1 MEFLGLAPWQWLLPI
16 LIGVVAG
23 FTTNAVA
30 IWMLFHPYRPVY
42 LGPVRVLPMG
52 AVPKE
57 IDRIARRIGETVGK
71 ELLTPDDI
79 ARTLSSDSFRG
90 RFDDVLRVA
99 LHDVLNREWGPLQDL
114 VAEDQA
120 EQLQEVMDRVVD
132 KLRELLET
140 YLHSPEWESRVRRSA
155 RSLTSELREEP
166 LSVVL
171 TPALR
176 ADLSHA
182 AHDLWEGVRES
193 AEFQRVIGEAID
205 RGINNLLV
213 SEKPLRSY
221 VPGGAV
227 NLGEAFVAQYLP
239 LLLER
244 LGEVLEDP
252 GTRAQLQATLRR
264 FVDRFLEEQKT
275 WKRLVGRMVITERTL
290 AQSITAIEQG
300 GVEEISAMLREPV
313 VQVRVAQA
321 VNDGLEEL
329 LNRPLRDL
337 VGDVLPERAERL
349 RNAVVDRILYVFRHA
364 TTEQVVLGR
373 LDRFLAAAE
382 GMRVGELLDLIGP
395 ARSRAMADRGAD
407 WLVDALRGE
416 RATEVLNRALS
427 RQSTWLTSV
436 RIGRIGQYLPPHF
449 ERRAEALLFDPLWSF
464 IQARVPVAV
473 AGLPV
478 AKMVEDKLK
487 SYPVQMVE
495 ALIWRVSRNELVLI
509 IYLGGFLGALVGSL
523 MLLTTS
529 VPAGLAATGFFLL
542 VSFLFISLKG

>member
-1 MEFLGLAPWQWLLPI
+1 
-16 LIGVVAG
+16 
-23 FTTNAVA
+23 
-30 IWMLFHPYRPVY
+30 
-42 LGPVRVLPMG
+42 
-52 AVPKE
+52 
-57 IDRIARRIGETVGK
+57 
-71 ELLTPDDI
+71 
-79 ARTLSSDSFRG
+79 
-90 RFDDVLRVA
+90 
-99 LHDVLNREWGPLQDL
+99 
-114 VAEDQA
+114 
-120 EQLQEVMDRVVD
+120 
-132 KLRELLET
+132 
-140 YLHSPEWESRVRRSA
+140 
-155 RSLTSELREEP
+155 
-166 LSVVL
+166 
-171 TPALR
+171 
-176 ADLSHA
+176 
-182 AHDLWEGVRES
+182 
-193 AEFQRVIGEAID
+193 
-205 RGINNLLV
+205 
-213 SEKPLRSY
+213 
-221 VPGGAV
+221 
-227 NLGEAFVAQYLP
+227 
-239 LLLER
+239 
-244 LGEVLEDP
+244 
-252 GTRAQLQATLRR
+252 
-264 FVDRFLEEQKT
+264 
-275 WKRLVGRMVITERTL
+275 
-290 AQSITAIEQG
+290 
-300 GVEEISAMLREPV
+300 
-313 VQVRVAQA
+313 
-321 VNDGLEEL
+321 
-329 LNRPLRDL
+329 
-337 VGDVLPERAERL
+337 
-349 RNAVVDRILYVFRHA
+349 VVDRILYVFRHA

-416 RATEVLNRALS
+416 RASEVLNRALS

>member
-16 LIGVVAG
+16 MIGVVAG

-99 LHDVLNREWGPLQDL
+99 LHDVLNREWGPLQEL

-120 EQLQEVMDRVVD
+120 EQIQEVMDRVVD

-140 YLHSPEWESRVRRSA
+140 YLHSPEWEARVRRSA

-290 AQSITAIEQG
+290 EQSITAIEQG

-337 VGDVLPERAERL
+337 VGDVSPERAERL

-416 RATEVLNRALS
+416 RASEVLNRALS

-464 IQARVPVAV
+464 IQARVQVAV